1 MSQAASRRFKVRELE
16 LGDLDKGVL
25 SALGNL
31 SDMGD
36 LTVAGAKKVFG
47 KMKKANYSRVL
58 VAVVSDGKIAG
69 TTTLLVEQ
77 KFIHGGGLVGHI
89 EDVAVGPDFEGQG
102 VGSTLV
108 RAGIA
113 KAKELGCYKVI
124 LDCKPELVGFYERIG
139 FRKHE
144 IGMRIDLAKS

>member
-1 MSQAASRRFKVRELE
+1 MKQGGSRGFKVRELE
-16 LGDLDKGVL
+16 AGDLDKGVL
-25 SALGNL
+25 SVLGNL

-36 LTVAGAKKVFG
+36 LTIAEAKEVFRKIKKG
-47 KMKKANYSRVL
+47 KSSHVL
-58 VAVVSDGKIAG
+58 VAVVTDGQIAG

-89 EDVAVGPDFEGQG
+89 EDVAVGPAYEGQG
-102 VGSTLV
+102 VGSALV